1 MGGGI
6 LESDLEYLNEGFVG
20 NIINKI
26 KEMIRK
32 FIDWVKNVFNSI
44 KELFSKKS
52 KDTKIEVEQVKKEV
66 KKIEQD
72 PNLDKNEKEIKK
84 QKVVQKIVKH
94 SKESTNN
101 TKKKET
107 VDIPSWSD
115 EYEKNSQT
123 KLLPAPLPKKY
134 RYIRFVTNVN
144 IREIGFRKYSE
155 VFRYL
160 EDAIEYEDNLEKVNK
175 YAKKAFERM
184 DDIKLDK
191 SAEEYWKII
200 KDKYT
205 VEEELTSNEVI
216 EIVEENIKNFD
227 HYKEVVNNM
236 EKENNK
242 FINRLKMIA
251 GAINND
257 YKDIEMYS
265 SLINKAITL
274 SKQYTQINLQIVGLY
289 ANNLK
294 PVEV

>member
-1 MGGGI
+1 
-6 LESDLEYLNEGFVG
+6 
-20 NIINKI
+20 
-26 KEMIRK
+26 MIRK

-115 EYEKNSQT
+115 KYEKDSQT
-123 KLLPAPLPKKY
+123 KLLPAPLLKKY
-134 RYIRFVTNVN
+134 RYIKYITNTD
-144 IREIGFRKYSE
+144 IRTIGFRKYAN
-155 VFRYL
+155 VFEYVEEFIPYDDTL
-160 EDAIEYEDNLEKVNK
+160 EQLNKHIKRAI
-175 YAKKAFERM
+175 ERM

-191 SAEEYWKII
+191 SADEYWKII

-205 VEEELTSNEVI
+205 KEKELTSNEVI

-242 FINRLKMIA
+242 LIDKLKTVI
-251 GAINND
+251 GTLNINND
-257 YKDIEMYS
+257 YKDMEMYS
-265 SLINKAITL
+265 SFINKVITI